1 MTSMVELKNALKVT
15 RDTYK
20 SKYRQAKQ
28 EKAVSVKD
36 AKEKFINKQLD
47 EELQKI
53 NADFDDSVSK
63 LRQEAVDY
71 AIPLFQDLKKQE
83 TSKVAK
89 FDLDRVNKLLAI
101 SNLPISTREAV
112 LLANEYGGKDYV
124 SDKVLLDILE
134 KNHIPSYTE
143 SFAHL
148 NKNID
153 GKLEIIEDL
162 ETQFCDLLDNYAD
175 DENYRHEILLSDD
188 RLESALRD
196 FNNGVVVE
204 NEDAMQ
210 TAINELKEIGAGE
223 SSIEQAFRVRNLYNG
238 SSAETKQAIQSLLSE
253 HKYLNPLTFET
264 TAIQRIMA
272 DVEQETHN
280 DIEE

>member
-1 MTSMVELKNALKVT
+1 MTSMVELKNALMVT

-20 SKYRQAKQ
+20 SKYKQAKQ
-28 EKAVSVKD
+28 EKNARIKD
-36 AKEKFINKQLD
+36 AKQKFINRQLD

-63 LRQEAVDY
+63 LREEATNY
-71 AIPLFQDLKKQE
+71 ALPLFQDLKKQE

-101 SNLPISTREAV
+101 SGLPISTREAV

-124 SDKVLLDILE
+124 SDKVLLNILE
-134 KNHIPSYTE
+134 NNHIPSYTE

-153 GKLEIIEDL
+153 NKLEIIEDL
-162 ETQFCDLLDNYAD
+162 ETQFCDLLNYAD

-272 DVEQETHN
+272 DVEQES
-280 DIEE
+280 